1 MNILKKNLKF
11 AETIEPD
18 NIAIKDK
25 LTWAKKMRSSDNPT
39 VPSTI
44 VEEKS
49 YNPFMRVNEPDLA
62 KAILMEGKSPIEI
75 MAELRKRKDNF

>member
-11 AETIEPD
+11 AATIEPD
-18 NIAIKDK
+18 NKAIHDK
-25 LTWAKKMRSSDNPT
+25 LTWTKQMRSADKPT

-44 VEEKS
+44 LEEKS
-49 YNPFMRVNEPDLA
+49 YNPFMRVGESALA
-62 KAILMEGKSPIEI
+62 KAILMEGKSPIDI